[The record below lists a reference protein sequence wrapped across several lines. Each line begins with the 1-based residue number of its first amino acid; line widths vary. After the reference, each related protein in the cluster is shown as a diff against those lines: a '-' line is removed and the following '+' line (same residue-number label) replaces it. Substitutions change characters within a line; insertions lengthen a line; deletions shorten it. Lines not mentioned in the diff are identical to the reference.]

1 MFRVF
6 LCLFLCL
13 VCCCKKAMLG
23 YLPHCADNGCEPT
36 SVAFMYKEESMH
48 RLVVL
53 QIFPPELVN
62 DVLISSLLINY
73 IFECWEMLKYHGK

>member
-1 MFRVF
+1 MFSFVCF
-6 LCLFLCL
+6 VCL

-53 QIFPPELVN
+53 QIFPPELVT

>member
-1 MFRVF
+1 
-6 LCLFLCL
+6 
-13 VCCCKKAMLG
+13 MLG
-23 YLPHCADNGCEPT
+23 YLPYCADNGCEPT

-62 DVLISSLLINY
+62 DVFLLSLLTKLY
-73 IFECWEMLKYHGK
+73 F

>member
-1 MFRVF
+1 MVFLVFRVF

-23 YLPHCADNGCEPT
+23 YLPYCADNGCEQT

-62 DVLISSLLINY
+62 DVFLLSLLIKLY
-73 IFECWEMLKYHGK
+73 F